1 MCAVLAI
8 FFVFKIFPQFLHFF
22 TFIPVAVHVA
32 LEVVTTLKLN
42 WGLKR
47 KGGNHYEEISDISI
61 VCINAL

>member
-1 MCAVLAI
+1 MAPLLFSKEIIINLFPLAPI
-8 FFVFKIFPQFLHFF
+8 SYLQRTLAKNFSQ
-22 TFIPVAVHVA
+22 
-32 LEVVTTLKLN
+32 VVSTLKLN